1 MTMMG
6 LLLLTLAVSSYAIFV
21 APKAMDV
28 TEALCEDK
36 TEKQKL
42 VIKTAMAFSM
52 LFDVALISLLVFLVV
67 KIFGV

>member
-1 MTMMG
+1 MSMLS
-6 LLLLTLAVSSYAIFV
+6 LLLLTLAVSSYAVFV
-21 APKAMDV
+21 APKAMNL
-28 TEALCEDK
+28 TENLCEDK

-52 LFDVALISLLVFLVV
+52 MFDVALISFFVFLVV